1 MRRRDFIAALF
12 SAAAWP
18 LAAHAQQSGK
28 IPRIG
33 VLWHA
38 GNEQEEAI
46 FLGALRKGLDDLGYV
61 EGKNIE
67 LKNRFADEHYDR
79 FDALAAELVEAK
91 VDIIVASITSAA
103 LRAKRLTT
111 IPIVVAYGNNF
122 VEFGLAQSL
131 AHPGGNV
138 TGLSAVFVDLAAK
151 HLELLNDSIAKLS
164 AVTLLANAT
173 TTQLYRGAYISELQK
188 AADALH
194 VSLHVVQVSSPDE
207 LEQAISSAANAHSNA
222 VLIQPDGLFFQQRKR
237 IAELAMTKGLAT
249 IGWTVEIADAGAL
262 MSYGADA
269 PDLFRRA
276 ATYVD
281 KILKGTNPADLPI
294 EQPTKLQL
302 VINLKT
308 AKSINMTIPST
319 VLFRA
324 DKVIE

>member
-1 MRRRDFIAALF
+1 
-12 SAAAWP
+12 
-18 LAAHAQQSGK
+18 
-28 IPRIG
+28 
-33 VLWHA
+33 
-38 GNEQEEAI
+38 
-46 FLGALRKGLDDLGYV
+46 
-61 EGKNIE
+61 
-67 LKNRFADEHYDR
+67 
-79 FDALAAELVEAK
+79 
-91 VDIIVASITSAA
+91 
-103 LRAKRLTT
+103 
-111 IPIVVAYGNNF
+111 
-122 VEFGLAQSL
+122 
-131 AHPGGNV
+131 V

-164 AVTLLANAT
+164 TVALLANAT
-173 TTQLYRGAYISELQK
+173 TTQLYRGAYISELQQ

-281 KILKGTNPADLPI
+281 KILKGANPSDLPI
-294 EQPTKLQL
+294 EQPTKHQFENRE
-302 VINLKT
+302 IHKYDY
-308 AKSINMTIPST
+308 ST
-319 VLFRA
+319 HCTFQGGQGDRIRLGRRTGSR
-324 DKVIE
+324 IQTPRPRQG